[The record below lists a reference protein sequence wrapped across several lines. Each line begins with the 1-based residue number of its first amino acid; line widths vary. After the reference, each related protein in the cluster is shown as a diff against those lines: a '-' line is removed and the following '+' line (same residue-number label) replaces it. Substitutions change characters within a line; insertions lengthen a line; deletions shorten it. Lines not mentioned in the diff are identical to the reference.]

1 MSQVNETWASLTQDE
16 RDEMNEKDRKG
27 RIKSLAMKYGRR
39 RVDAAQKEVESDAK
53 RTGRNTKKRPI
64 TWRELQGRIENT
76 KNTLKPGEVR
86 RWDKEKGKW
95 VSNKE
100 DVDEAVATAAAT
112 SPLWIPKLMT
122 GIGAIGT
129 IYQMTKKKNNQGPGL
144 KDGSGTKPGGVW
156 DKLPKGN
163 QSKWNKGNNLT
174 GIAKEVKKQQSK
186 ANLKKIIKDKYGNK
200 DQLTGG
206 TLPEHFNR

>member
-1 MSQVNETWASLTQDE
+1 MSQLNETWASLTQDE

-95 VSNKE
+95 VSNKRR
-100 DVDEAVATAAAT
+100 T
-112 SPLWIPKLMT
+112 
-122 GIGAIGT
+122 
-129 IYQMTKKKNNQGPGL
+129 
-144 KDGSGTKPGGVW
+144 
-156 DKLPKGN
+156 
-163 QSKWNKGNNLT
+163 QSSCLSW
-174 GIAKEVKKQQSK
+174 
-186 ANLKKIIKDKYGNK
+186 Y
-200 DQLTGG
+200 
-206 TLPEHFNR
+206 